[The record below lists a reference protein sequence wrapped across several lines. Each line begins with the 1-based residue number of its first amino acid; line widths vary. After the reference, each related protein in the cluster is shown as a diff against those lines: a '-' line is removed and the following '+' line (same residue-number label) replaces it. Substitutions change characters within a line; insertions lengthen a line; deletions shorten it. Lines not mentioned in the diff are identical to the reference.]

1 MSTQNPP
8 KKRSVSEQKRIAILD
23 AAKAAFIEQGFLATS
38 MDSVASRA
46 GVSKRTVYNHFPS
59 KEDLFTAITIEL
71 IEVSAQSMQLAYDSD
86 LSLRDQLLAIAFTK
100 VELMTNDDLLPLSR
114 LILSETIRSPDKVT
128 RVLSEVEQSERPFIQ
143 FLEDATQAG
152 RLSIDN
158 HPRAAAQFFSLI
170 KGEVFWPM
178 IIMGQEQPSSEDI
191 NDICVKAV
199 DMFLSYYAI

>member
-8 KKRSVSEQKRIAILD
+8 KKRSVSERKRIAILD

-152 RLSIDN
+152 HLSIDN

-191 NDICVKAV
+191 NDICIKAV